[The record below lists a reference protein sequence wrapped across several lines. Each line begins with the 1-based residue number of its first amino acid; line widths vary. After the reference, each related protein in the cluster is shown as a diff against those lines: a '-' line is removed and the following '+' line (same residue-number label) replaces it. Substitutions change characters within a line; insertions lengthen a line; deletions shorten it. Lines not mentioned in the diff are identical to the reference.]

1 MADRSSSYSTSSYQS
16 VTSPLLRLNSEG
28 NLVGKHLHKFG
39 STDRMRFSVEFSGSE
54 MGQEAELGVDF
65 CLTWTTDPR

>member
-1 MADRSSSYSTSSYQS
+1 MADRSSSYSTSSYRS
-16 VTSPLLRLNSEG
+16 VTSPLLRLNREG

-39 STDRMRFSVEFSGSE
+39 STDRMRHRIEFSE
-54 MGQEAELGVDF
+54 MGQESELGVDF

>member
-1 MADRSSSYSTSSYQS
+1 MADRSSSYSTSSYRS
-16 VTSPLLRLNSEG
+16 VTSPLLRLNREG

-39 STDRMRFSVEFSGSE
+39 STDRMIDEFPGSA
-54 MGQEAELGVDF
+54 MGQETELGVDF